1 MTEAKRANWNSDGAK
16 AARKIEDLFSV
27 YVWPEIAGDAVEEVF
42 ETGRPEAA
50 FLPIFARTLRGQ
62 TTGSKLRERKNKHPT
77 SEESYP
83 DLD

>member
-16 AARKIEDLFSV
+16 AARKIEDLFPV

-50 FLPIFARTLRGQ
+50 FLPILHGPCEDRRRGL
-62 TTGSKLRERKNKHPT
+62 KLRDHKNRHPT
-77 SEESYP
+77 GRERYP